1 MLKAGRGQMK
11 RHHDLEPVKPAPPKE
26 ASSEVP
32 VVTNLPATTPSSSKV
47 ADNTVASNGWW
58 NGWGWW

>member
-1 MLKAGRGQMK
+1 MK
-11 RHHDLEPVKPAPPKE
+11 RHHDLQPVKPAPPKE
-26 ASSEVP
+26 TSSEVP
-32 VVTNLPATTPSSSKV
+32 VATNSPDTTPSGSKA